1 MIPLPSS
8 SWRAAVLAAVL
19 LAAGCSEVR
28 EPILVDGGVITIENT
43 SDKEWKNLKLVL
55 NDHFFGGAPSLA
67 PGQRMNAMV
76 SNLQTG
82 FGQRFDRSRMPIK
95 KIEVTATDAD
105 GNPVTLNWG
114 GERPLR

>member
-1 MIPLPSS
+1 MLTRPAL
-8 SWRAAVLAAVL
+8 WCRVTVLAGL
-19 LAAGCSEVR
+19 LLAGCSEVR

-43 SDKEWKNLKLVL
+43 SGKEWKNIKLVL

-82 FGQRFDRSRMPIK
+82 FGQRFDRSRMSIK
-95 KIEVTATDAD
+95 KIEVTATDVD
-105 GNPVTLNWG
+105 GKPVTLNWG
-114 GERPLR
+114 GERSLR